1 MQKSVVTIGNF
12 DGVHAAHRHLFRCVL
27 EAASENGLRAV
38 VLTFDPH
45 PAHVVAPEKAP
56 RLLTTME
63 ERCGL
68 IRAAGIEEIVVLPFE
83 AEIACLSPRE
93 FAERVLT
100 GRLAAAIVIVGE
112 NFRFGHRQTGDTT
125 TLHELGR
132 ELGFETRIISS
143 VKRRGQVVS
152 SSSVRRFIEAG
163 KVTMA
168 ARFLERPHSLSGDV
182 VPGEGIGAK
191 QTVPTLNLETRA
203 QVLPARGV
211 YITQTRDLDDS
222 RRWNSITNVGYRPTF
237 NGHALSIETF
247 LLEPLTGSSPRHIQ
261 VEFCRRVRDERKF
274 DSADELKAQILR
286 DVGRA
291 QTFFHRMARATKS
304 NRK

>member
-1 MQKSVVTIGNF
+1 MRKSVVTIGNF
-12 DGVHAAHRHLFRCVL
+12 DGAHAAHRHLFRCVL
-27 EAASENGLRAV
+27 EAARESDLRPV

-63 ERCGL
+63 ERCAL
-68 IRAAGIEEIVVLPFE
+68 IRAAGIEEILVLPFE

-93 FAERVLT
+93 FAERVLI
-100 GRLAAAIVIVGE
+100 GRLAAAMVIVGE
-112 NFRFGHRQTGDTT
+112 NFRFGHRQTGDTM
-125 TLHELGR
+125 TLDELGR
-132 ELGFETRIISS
+132 ELGYETRIISS

-163 KVTMA
+163 NVTMA
-168 ARFLERPHSLSGDV
+168 ARLLERPHSLSGNV
-182 VPGEGIGAK
+182 VQGEGIGSK

-211 YITQTRDLDDS
+211 YITRTRDLDDG

-247 LLEPLTGSSPRHIQ
+247 LLETLIGPSPVHIQ

-291 QTFFHRMARATKS
+291 QTFFRRLSGGTKVA
-304 NRK
+304 